1 MVNGLI
7 TCFYVF
13 IIILD
18 NLPCIINLN
27 MVNALVLFHYNIGV
41 QSFEHGACVADNSF
55 FFW

>member
-1 MVNGLI
+1 MVNGALI

-27 MVNALVLFHYNIGV
+27 MVNALVLLGEHYKSQLFIRP
-41 QSFEHGACVADNSF
+41 
-55 FFW
+55 FWIN